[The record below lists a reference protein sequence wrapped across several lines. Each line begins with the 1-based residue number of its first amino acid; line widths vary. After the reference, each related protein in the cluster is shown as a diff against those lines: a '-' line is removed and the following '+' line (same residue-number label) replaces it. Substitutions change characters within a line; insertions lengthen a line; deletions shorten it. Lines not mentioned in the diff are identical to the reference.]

1 MTRVAMFIHGGIVP
15 PTSTETV
22 PALRSLVGA
31 LAESFDVTVY
41 TTVGPDGRDV
51 PFTAGRG
58 DVKFVRARQ
67 DDNVLWRAIRTVSA
81 FSADHRARP
90 FALVHGFWGLPGG
103 LAAVAAGRR
112 FGVPSVVTL
121 LGGEAASLPGIG
133 YGNLRTWAGRAL
145 TLRTCRAAD
154 ALTVLTRTQL
164 EGLRRFNFTRAR
176 EVHVI
181 PFGANA
187 ALFPPVAPPPGAPPV
202 HLLHVG
208 HLNSVKDQATLLRA
222 FRIVRAHCDARLR
235 IVGEDTLGGSL
246 QALARELGVAGQV
259 TFAGYAGHESIAGH
273 FAWAHML
280 LHTSLYE
287 GQGVVF
293 AEAAASGIPI
303 CGTHVGLLAD
313 LGAPFAT
320 TVPPGNPE
328 QLARAVIGLLGDP
341 EAMAVQRAT
350 ALAWAREHTAEWTAG
365 RFRRVY
371 MNLAGEPL
379 PSGARLAP
387 AWSGLR

>member
-15 PTSTETV
+15 SSSTETV
-22 PALRSLVGA
+22 PALRALVGA
-31 LAESFDVTVY
+31 LAETFDVTVY
-41 TTVGPDGRDV
+41 TTVGPDGRDA

-67 DDNVLWRAIRTVSA
+67 DDNVLVRALRTVSA

-90 FALVHGFWGLPGG
+90 YALVHGFWGLPGG

-133 YGNLRTWAGRAL
+133 YGNMRTRAGRAL
-145 TLRTCRAAD
+145 TLRTCSAAD

-164 EGLRRFNFTRAR
+164 DGLRRFNFGR
-176 EVHVI
+176 ERELHVI
-181 PFGANA
+181 PFGTNA
-187 ALFPPVAPPPGAPPV
+187 VRFSPVAAPPGAPPF
-202 HLLHVG
+202 HFLHVG
-208 HLNSVKDQATLLRA
+208 HINGVKDQATLLRA
-222 FRIVRAHCDARLR
+222 FRIMRTRIDARLR

-246 QALARELGVAGQV
+246 QALARELGVADQV
-259 TFAGYAGHESIAGH
+259 TFAGYADHDSVARH

-313 LGAPFAT
+313 MGASFAR
-320 TVPPGNPE
+320 TVPPGDPAE
-328 QLARAVIGLLGDP
+328 LAHAAIALLGDP
-341 EAMAVQRAT
+341 EAMAGQRAT
-350 ALAWAREHTAEWTAG
+350 ALAWAREHSEEWTAG
-365 RFRRVY
+365 RFTRVY

-379 PSGARLAP
+379 RPGARLAP